1 MNNGLNLLLDVESY
15 DYASTKYG
23 GEGFTLSVLHHLD
36 IPIMK
41 HSGVSIEPGQHSYI
55 SVTPRL
61 MTTSEGARKR
71 FWPVDRQCYFEDEI
85 QLKHLPNDYSYR
97 YSLLCHTGR

>member
-1 MNNGLNLLLDVESY
+1 MPFARTGVNNGLNLLLDVESY
-15 DYASTKYG
+15 DYASSKFG

-41 HSGVSIEPGQHSYI
+41 HTGISIEAGQHSYI

-61 MTTSEGARKR
+61 MTTSKGARKR
-71 FWPVDRQCYFEDEI
+71 FWPVDRQCYFEDET
-85 QLKHLPNDYSYR
+85 QLEHLPPHEGYR
-97 YSLLCHTGR
+97 